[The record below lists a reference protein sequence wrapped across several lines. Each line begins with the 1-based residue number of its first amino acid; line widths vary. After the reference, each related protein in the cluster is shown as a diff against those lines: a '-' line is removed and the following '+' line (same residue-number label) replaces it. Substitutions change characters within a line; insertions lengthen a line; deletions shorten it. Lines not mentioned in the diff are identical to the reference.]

1 MNTQKH
7 LRFLLGLLY
16 AALALAAF
24 FVLLPGLL
32 PFLLGWGLAGLLDP
46 AVRFLCGKP
55 RLKRG
60 LATAVILLLFTTLLA
75 AGCFFLVRRLWFEL
89 TVLSAKLPLW
99 MEFLENLSQQL
110 DNLIYRWTVAVSPEF
125 RSSLQT
131 ALEGAVRQLT
141 TLLSSLSF
149 SLLERLAG
157 GVLSL
162 PQIALF
168 LFTALLASY
177 FILAGKPALTATLQK
192 QIPDRWLHGLKKI
205 VPQLKA
211 ALGGWLKAQG
221 ILLTITFL
229 LLTAGFLLIKVDAA
243 ILLAA
248 GIALLDALPIFGT
261 GTVLLPWAIFSVLN
275 GALRRGIS
283 LAVLYAVLWL
293 MRSILEPKLIANRAG
308 LHPLAALF
316 SMYLGFSLFGVVGML
331 LAPLIAVLVTQLY
344 ACGVLNVRK
353 K

>member
-1 MNTQKH
+1 MDTQKH
-7 LRFLLGLLY
+7 LRFLLSLLY
-16 AALALAAF
+16 AALALGAAF
-24 FVLLPGLL
+24 LLFPGLL
-32 PFLLGWGLAGLLDP
+32 PFLLGWGLAVLLDP
-46 AVRFLCGKP
+46 ALRLLCEKL
-55 RLKRG
+55 RLHRS
-60 LATAVILLLFTTLLA
+60 LAAAVILLLFTALLA
-75 AGCFFLVRRLWFEL
+75 AGCFFLARRLWFEL
-89 TVLSAKLPLW
+89 TALSAKLPLW

-110 DNLIYRWTVAVSPEF
+110 DHLIYRWTVAVSPEF

-141 TLLSSLSF
+141 TLLSSLGF

-168 LFTALLASY
+168 LFTTLLASY
-177 FILAGKPALTATLQK
+177 FILAGKPALAAAFQK
-192 QIPDRWLHGLKKI
+192 QIQNRRLHSLKRI
-205 VPQLKA
+205 VPQLKT

-221 ILLTITFL
+221 ILLTVTFL
-229 LLTAGFLLIKVDAA
+229 LLTAGFLLMRVDAA

-293 MRSILEPKLIANRAG
+293 TRGILEPKLIANRAG

-316 SMYLGFSLFGVVGML
+316 SMYLGFSLFGVVGLL
-331 LAPLIAVLVTQLY
+331 LAPPAAVLAAQLY
-344 ACGVLNVRK
+344 ACGILNVREK
-353 K
+353 

>member
-32 PFLLGWGLAGLLDP
+32 PFLLGWGLASLLDP
-46 AVRFLCGKP
+46 AARFLCGKL
-55 RLKRG
+55 RLRRG
-60 LATAVILLLFTTLLA
+60 LAAAVILLLFTALLA
-75 AGCFFLVRRLWFEL
+75 AGGFFLVRRLWFEL
-89 TVLSAKLPLW
+89 TALSTRLPVW
-99 MEFLENLSQQL
+99 MSSLQNLNQQL

-125 RSSLQT
+125 RASLQT
-131 ALEGAVRQLT
+131 ALTGTIKQLT
-141 TLLSSLSF
+141 TLLSSFSF

-168 LFTALLASY
+168 LFTTLLASY
-177 FILAGKPALTATLQK
+177 FILAGKPALTAAFQK

-205 VPQLKA
+205 VPQLKT
-211 ALGGWLKAQG
+211 ALGSWLKAQG
-221 ILLTITFL
+221 ILLTVTFL
-229 LLTAGFLLIKVDAA
+229 LLAAGFLLMKADAA

-261 GTVLLPWAIFSVLN
+261 GTVLLPWAIFCVLN
-275 GALRRGIS
+275 SALPRGIF

-293 MRSILEPKLIANRAG
+293 TRSILEPKLIANRAG

-316 SMYLGFSLFGVVGML
+316 AMYLGFSLFGVVGLL
-331 LAPLIAVLVTQLY
+331 LAPLAAVLAARLF
-344 ACGVLNVRK
+344 ACGILSVRK